1 MCGMSRTES
10 ATLRPDTPV
19 VHRGDHT
26 VQIGG
31 DAEAGLIVDLPGH
44 LSPRAF
50 VAFLRSLTTPR
61 TPTEIRRAAREIGL
75 TAGDVAELMRRM
87 TTAGVIATVVPPGDF
102 RVRVHGRGPVSTR
115 VTALLRDT
123 GMAVETSTQRPRPQH
138 ADDIPLSSWTEHL
151 VVLCDALVHDPSVV
165 SGLMSRRIP
174 HLQVCL
180 RGGVGVVGPLVLPG
194 RTTCLRC
201 ADCHRSDRDP
211 QWPVVSGQMI
221 GAVGHASVAT
231 AVATAGLALDQI
243 DHVAEG
249 LARAARDPAD
259 RSVPLPASVGHTL
272 EYRSRP
278 ARLHMR
284 RWTPHPLCGC
294 CFRR

>member
-1 MCGMSRTES
+1 MSRTES

-19 VHRGDHT
+19 VHRGDRA

-31 DAEAGLIVDLPGH
+31 DAEAGIIVDLPGH
-44 LSPRAF
+44 LSPQAF

-75 TAGDVAELMRRM
+75 APDDVSELLTRM
-87 TTAGVIATVVPPGDF
+87 TTAGVVTTTAPTGDF
-102 RVRVHGRGPVSTR
+102 RVRVHGRGTLSSR
-115 VTALLRDT
+115 LTALLRDT
-123 GMAVETSTQRPRPQH
+123 GTPVETSTQRPRPQQ
-138 ADDIPLSSWTEHL
+138 ADDVPLSSWTEHL
-151 VVLCDALVHDPSVV
+151 VVLCDALVHDPSTV
-165 SGLMSRRIP
+165 SGLMARRIP

-194 RTTCLRC
+194 RTSCLRC
-201 ADCHRSDRDP
+201 ADCHRADRDP
-211 QWPVVSGQMI
+211 QWPVVSGQMV

-231 AVATAGLALDQI
+231 AVATAGLALEQV
-243 DHVAEG
+243 DHVADG
-249 LARAARDPAD
+249 LARFARDPED
-259 RSVPLPASVGHTL
+259 RFGPLPATVGHTL

-278 ARLHMR
+278 ARLEMR

-294 CFRR
+294 CFRG